1 MAASPFD
8 RPGAPEGDVRP
19 SLHVAIAA
27 AVVALVTLAAAR
39 AVAAEPTEDE
49 MLFASAVVRMHEGKP
64 GEAIADFEAL
74 ADHGVVDA
82 TVSFDRGLAYVSR
95 VRVGA
100 EQAGDLGQAAHG
112 LVEARNL
119 AADRPLAAEATRA
132 LGLVRAEVGRRRV
145 RAGEAV
151 EFDPGMALGPAFLG
165 LLPED
170 GWAAAGIVGSVVLGV
185 ALFVW
190 RAAQERR
197 SRIAAVVTAGVGVL
211 LLVLGTTSTFA
222 ARQQRLTVTPGVIV
236 TAGAHPTDD
245 RGLIIAGAPVIPEA
259 ADVGILGHRA
269 GWAEVRWGKVVAWIP
284 AGAVRAVAQ

>member
-1 MAASPFD
+1 M
-8 RPGAPEGDVRP
+8 RPP
-19 SLHVAIAA
+19 LHVAVVSAL
-27 AVVALVTLAAAR
+27 VALVTLAGTRSA
-39 AVAAEPTEDE
+39 AAEPTEDE
-49 MLFASAVVRMHEGKP
+49 TLFASAVARMREGKP

-82 TVSFDRGLAYVSR
+82 TVSFDRGLAYIGR

-100 EQAGDLGQAAHG
+100 EQTGDLGQAAHG

-119 AADRPLAAEATRA
+119 AADRSLAAEATRA

-170 GWAAAGIVGSVVLGV
+170 GWAMAGIVGSIVLGV
-185 ALFVW
+185 SMFVR
-190 RAAQERR
+190 RAAQDRR
-197 SRIAAVVTAGVGVL
+197 SRIAALVTAGVGVV

-222 ARQQRLTVTPGVIV
+222 ARQQRLSVMPGVIV

-245 RGLIIAGAPVIPEA
+245 RGLVVAGAPVIPEA
-259 ADVGILGHRA
+259 ADVDILGHRA
-269 GWAEVRWGKVVAWIP
+269 GWTEVRWGKVVAWIP
-284 AGAVRAVAQ
+284 AGAVRAVAH